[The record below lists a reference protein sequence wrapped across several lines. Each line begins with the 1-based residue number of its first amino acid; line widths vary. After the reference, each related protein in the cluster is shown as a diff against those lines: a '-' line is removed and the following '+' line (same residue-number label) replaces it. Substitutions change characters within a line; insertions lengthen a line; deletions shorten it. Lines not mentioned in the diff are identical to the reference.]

1 MLERLGCT
9 CEGCDRQLDAN
20 TPELS
25 FERDGYLR
33 HAYECPCRTVTI
45 TVARR

>member
-1 MLERLGCT
+1 MLERLSCT
-9 CEGCDRQLDAN
+9 CEGCDRQLDDG

-25 FERDGYLR
+25 FERDGCLR
-33 HAYECPCRTVTI
+33 HAYECPCGAMTI